1 MRKRRWI
8 ITGFLIL
15 SGLGAGI
22 LLSQY
27 RRYEHA
33 QKIHQEKIVQYR
45 ESDLPEE
52 ESEVYAVLRI
62 PVLDV
67 ICPVTA
73 GTEEEKLKSYVCI
86 VQGGD
91 FPGETDGNTVIA
103 GHSARGGFLCDYCW
117 FQNIAQ
123 LKEGDEILLEF
134 QNDSVYRYEVYEV
147 LVDQTVGDLEPF
159 QRVSGKEILTLQTC
173 TDGKAD
179 ARTYVHAYRVF
190 GNRSSMVE

>member
-1 MRKRRWI
+1 MRKTLWI

-15 SGLGAGI
+15 AGSGTGI
-22 LLSQY
+22 LFDHCQ
-27 RRYEHA
+27 RYERA
-33 QKIHQEKIVQYR
+33 QTTHQEKIVQYQK
-45 ESDLPEE
+45 SDPAEE

-67 ICPVTA
+67 ICPVA
-73 GTEEEKLKSYVCI
+73 EGTGEEKLKSYVCI

-91 FPGETDGNTVIA
+91 LPGETDGNTVIA

-134 QNDSVYRYEVYEV
+134 RNNSVYRYEVFEV
-147 LVDQTVGDLEPF
+147 LVDQAVGDLEPF
-159 QRVSGKEILTLQTC
+159 QRVPGKEILTLQTC

-179 ARTYVHAYRVF
+179 ARTYVHAYRVY
-190 GNRSSMVE
+190 